1 MLPASEHPGPR
12 AQYHE
17 HSELAEAGTA
27 AGSDPAPASSHPAGA
42 GNERLRLARNSQSAS
57 EPIHRKA
64 AQPSALTAERSEGNA
79 WLGQRQLF
87 SKAKL
92 PQTPSSW
99 SQTTAETLREVF
111 ELLHRGKQKFFDLLL
126 KAGAA
131 ANRVSYENGSG
142 DKQPHTHIITCIM
155 TYLHGRPNQN
165 GFIQPTVEL
174 PLLKAENLLHSC
186 QCVYHKSRE
195 QTAVELSLIRKHC
208 TPGLQS
214 V

>member
-1 MLPASEHPGPR
+1 MNEKVKHTLQPARVLTRGNAFLGFGQVYFSGTPHIKSILSAKERLMLPASEHPGPR

-87 SKAKL
+87 SEAKL

-131 ANRVSYENGSG
+131 ANRVSHENGSG
-142 DKQPHTHIITCIM
+142 DK
-155 TYLHGRPNQN
+155 
-165 GFIQPTVEL
+165 
-174 PLLKAENLLHSC
+174 
-186 QCVYHKSRE
+186 
-195 QTAVELSLIRKHC
+195 
-208 TPGLQS
+208 
-214 V
+214 